1 VCSPGDEASVAP
13 IDSDPGTGVSDD
25 GEEEVEEEGQEGQE
39 EEVAIARR
47 FEVSPP

>member
-1 VCSPGDEASVAP
+1 
-13 IDSDPGTGVSDD
+13 VSDD